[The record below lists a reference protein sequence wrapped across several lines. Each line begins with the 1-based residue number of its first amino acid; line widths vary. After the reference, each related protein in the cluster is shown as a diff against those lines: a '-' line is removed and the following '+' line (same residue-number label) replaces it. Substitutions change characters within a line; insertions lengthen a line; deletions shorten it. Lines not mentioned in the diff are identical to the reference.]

1 MIVEK
6 SSDLAKLCSS
16 LARASTVYVD
26 TEFVGEGRYYAE
38 VGAIQI
44 ATDELAALVD
54 PLAVRDLTPLFDV
67 LLAHDI
73 EKVFHAGSQDLA
85 IFFGMMGRPVAPVF
99 DVQIAAALLGYP

>member
-1 MIVEK
+1 MVIEK
-6 SSDLAKLCSS
+6 PAELAALCSDLSE
-16 LARASTVYVD
+16 ASAVYLD
-26 TEFVGEGRYYAE
+26 TEFVGEGRYYPE

-67 LLAHDI
+67 LLAHDT
-73 EKVFHAGSQDLA
+73 EKAFHAGSQDLA